1 MRRTRLEGTSYGEVS
16 PVTDDVG
23 KFPVTLSSD
32 GAEVR
37 EDRWAIRRG
46 ALSRQLVLDAR
57 DLFARRL
64 QRPVSE
70 NEARNLLGN
79 LADYVWMLV
88 QWEVSGPDPVAS
100 PKEKNLTQRPRGRP
114 RKSDNKK
121 RKPPVRP
128 PSA

>member
-1 MRRTRLEGTSYGEVS
+1 MEGTSYGEVS
-16 PVTDDVG
+16 SVSDDACESPVTRR
-23 KFPVTLSSD
+23 SD
-32 GAEVR
+32 GAEGR

-57 DLFARRL
+57 DLFERRL

-88 QWEVSGPDPVAS
+88 QWEVSGPDPNAS
-100 PKEKNLTQRPRGRP
+100 PNEK
-114 RKSDNKK
+114 K
-121 RKPPVRP
+121 
-128 PSA
+128 